1 MRPWGSS
8 QDPRHRLCAPSTAKR
23 ETSVSVDK
31 VTDADIP
38 VVRVLDADGSYA
50 PNAAAEEYLPLIEAL
65 PDGEIEQFYR
75 DMVAIRAIDTQATNL
90 QRQGQLALWPP
101 SRGQEAAQVGSA
113 RAARPQDTIFPS
125 YREHVVTRIRGV
137 DPVDIIKL
145 MRGTSNGG
153 WDPTDP
159 RNGNTRIYTL
169 VLGSQTLHATGLAM
183 GLVFDGKCGTG
194 DPDRDE
200 AVMVY
205 YGDGA
210 SSQGDVHEAMVFAAS
225 YRTPEVFFL
234 QNNHWAISV
243 PVSTQSRVP
252 LVQRGIGYGIPSVRV
267 DGNDVLAS
275 YAVTR
280 RSLDEARG
288 GDGPRAI
295 EAITYRMGAHTTSDD
310 PTKYRGSDE
319 EQEWARRDPIARL
332 RAHLEHRGAAGSV
345 FADAEA
351 EAAEAA
357 EDLRVRTLELTSPGP
372 EMIFDHV
379 YTDPHPLMAEQKAWQ
394 AQYEASFAA
403 EGQGGHR

>member
-183 GLVFDGKCGTG
+183 GLVFDGRCGTG

-280 RSLDEARG
+280 RALDEARS

-295 EAITYRMGAHTTSDD
+295 EAVTYRMGAHTTSDD

-372 EMIFDHV
+372 EVIFDHV

-403 EGQGGHR
+403 EGQEGHR